1 MIKKITR
8 LAIVLISICIYVWRR
23 PYVESI
29 PLIIMIVLFWL
40 NVISLFKILTKG
52 WKCSKKFSMF
62 IALATAITYLLM
74 IVVYSFLDFAVTH
87 SICYLVLGI
96 ISVGII
102 MAGGYAIYK
111 AMKESKENSNII
123 QFPRRSGR

>member
-23 PYVESI
+23 PYTDSI
-29 PLIIMIVLFWL
+29 PLIIIIVLFWL
-40 NVISLFKILTKG
+40 NAINVFRMVTNKQT
-52 WKCSKKFSMF
+52 KKFSMF
-62 IALATAITYLLM
+62 IVLTTIITYLLM
-74 IVVYSFLDFAVTH
+74 ITVYSFHDFAVTH

-96 ISVGII
+96 INVGII

-111 AMKESKENSNII
+111 TMKEKSNII
-123 QFPRRSGR
+123 HFPRR